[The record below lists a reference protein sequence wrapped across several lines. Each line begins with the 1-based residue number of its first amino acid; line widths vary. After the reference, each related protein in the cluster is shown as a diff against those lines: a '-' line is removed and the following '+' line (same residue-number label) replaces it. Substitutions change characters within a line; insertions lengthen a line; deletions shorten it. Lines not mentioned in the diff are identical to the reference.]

1 LAEAAG
7 LAAEA
12 AGLAAAAGLAP
23 EAALAPEAGAAAC
36 ALAKAETANIEVI
49 RAANSVFMD
58 FPLGLLKVFLQVNRQ
73 VSY

>member
-36 ALAKAETANIEVI
+36 AKAETANIEVI